1 MVKERIRMK
10 KIKIPVDYIFDYR
23 EPATL
28 RRFLTER
35 GKILGRRMTGISAK
49 HQRALTIAV
58 KRARIL
64 GLVSFTSTHDLKAPL

>member
-1 MVKERIRMK
+1 MKERIRFK
-10 KIKIPVDYIFDYR
+10 KIKIPEDYVFDYK
-23 EPATL
+23 EPATF

-35 GKILGRRMTGISAK
+35 GKILGRRLTGISAK
-49 HQRALTIAV
+49 HQRALTLAV